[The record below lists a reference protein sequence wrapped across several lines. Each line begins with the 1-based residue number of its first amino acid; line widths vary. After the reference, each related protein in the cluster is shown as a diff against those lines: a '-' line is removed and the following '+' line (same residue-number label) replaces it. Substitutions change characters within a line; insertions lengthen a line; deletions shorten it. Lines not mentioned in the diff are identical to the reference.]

1 MDKLSVKKIETLL
14 NASPVEVGQAIGMKS
29 RSGIYRLRKNYP
41 EKYKLL
47 LLGMRVHQSSLNLKD
62 ILNLLAVSEKIKG

>member
-1 MDKLSVKKIETLL
+1 MDKITVKKMETLIS
-14 NASPVEVGQAIGMKS
+14 ATPVEVGQAIGMKS

-47 LLGMRVHQSSLNLKD
+47 LLGMRIKQSSLNLKD
-62 ILNLLAVSEKIKG
+62 ILNLLEVSEKIKG

>member
-1 MDKLSVKKIETLL
+1 
-14 NASPVEVGQAIGMKS
+14 MKS

-47 LLGMRVHQSSLNLKD
+47 LLGMRVQQSSLNLKD